1 MVIQLCLAL
10 SKGEWREKRGR
21 EVLESKVNDF
31 PEAKTEK
38 NPDNIKLHIKTSSM
52 VDKPIRVA
60 LGKLLDLKSFTEK
73 TLQESNIKN
82 SNLITQIDNGKAS
95 LTVIKRNEH

>member
-1 MVIQLCLAL
+1 
-10 SKGEWREKRGR
+10 
-21 EVLESKVNDF
+21 
-31 PEAKTEK
+31 
-38 NPDNIKLHIKTSSM
+38 M

-73 TLQESNIKN
+73 TLQESNINN